1 MTWLKNVRL
10 VLICRSKNNK
20 SLSYQFGNVGSNI
33 THDHRRSL
41 GEYIEVQ
48 AIVIDFDK
56 KKAIVIDNNKKRA
69 ELYKIN
75 ATQCSK

>member
-1 MTWLKNVRL
+1 MYGKKLKKTMTWWKNVRL
-10 VLICRSKNNK
+10 VFICRSKNNK
-20 SLSYQFGNVGSNI
+20 SLSYQSGNVGSNI

-56 KKAIVIDNNKKRA
+56 KKAIVIDSNKKKGR
-69 ELYKIN
+69 II
-75 ATQCSK
+75 